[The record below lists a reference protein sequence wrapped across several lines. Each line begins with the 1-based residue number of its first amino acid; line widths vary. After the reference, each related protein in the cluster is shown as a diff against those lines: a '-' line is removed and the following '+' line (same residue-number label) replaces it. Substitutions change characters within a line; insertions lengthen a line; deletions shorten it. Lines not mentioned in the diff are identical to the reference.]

1 MDIDISIKMIIEKK
15 VDFQYNSLRI
25 IFGGGLMNRTKKA
38 IIDIFWQL
46 LEEKPYN
53 KITVQSIVERC
64 QINRNTFY
72 YHFQDIPTL
81 VECSI
86 QEWVE
91 SVINKNCQ
99 LGSPANC
106 IIPVAKELINRKA
119 AFIHL
124 YHSANRESLMRYL
137 NKTSQRIVQFYID
150 NATKCM
156 AVPAEDRL
164 ALTKCY
170 KCAFV
175 GVIIDW
181 LDNGASYDLS
191 VFCEKIL
198 TLFAGSG
205 ERAFLM
211 HSKEAISR

>member
-1 MDIDISIKMIIEKK
+1 
-15 VDFQYNSLRI
+15 
-25 IFGGGLMNRTKKA
+25 MNRTKKA
-38 IIDIFWQL
+38 ITDIFWQL
-46 LEEKPYN
+46 LEEKPYS

-64 QINRNTFY
+64 QVNRNTFY

-81 VECSI
+81 AECSI
-86 QEWVE
+86 QEWTE

-99 LGSPANC
+99 LGSPVNC
-106 IIPVAKELINRKA
+106 IIPVTQELTNRKA

-137 NKTSQRIVQFYID
+137 NETCQHIVQFYID
-150 NATKCM
+150 NVTKDV
-156 AVPAEDRL
+156 AVPAEDRM
-164 ALTKCY
+164 ALTWGY

-191 VFCEKIL
+191 ASCERVL
-198 TLFAGSG
+198 NLFAGSG
-205 ERAFLM
+205 KRAFLM
-211 HSKEAISR
+211 HTKEAVSR

>member
-1 MDIDISIKMIIEKK
+1 
-15 VDFQYNSLRI
+15 
-25 IFGGGLMNRTKKA
+25 MNRTKKA
-38 IIDIFWQL
+38 IMDAFWQL
-46 LEEKPYN
+46 LEEKPYS

-64 QINRNTFY
+64 QVTRNTFY

-86 QEWVE
+86 QKWME
-91 SVINKNCQ
+91 SVIDKNCK

-106 IIPVAKELINRKA
+106 IIPVTQELTNRKT

-124 YHSANRESLMRYL
+124 YHSANRESLMRHL
-137 NKTSQRIVQFYID
+137 NELSGHVVQFYID
-150 NATKCM
+150 NVTKDI
-156 AVPAEDRL
+156 AVPVEDRQS
-164 ALTKCY
+164 LTWGY

-191 VFCEKIL
+191 VSCERIL
-198 TLFAGSG
+198 KLFAGSG
-205 ERAFLM
+205 KRAFLM
-211 HSKEAISR
+211 HTKETVSR

>member
-1 MDIDISIKMIIEKK
+1 
-15 VDFQYNSLRI
+15 
-25 IFGGGLMNRTKKA
+25 MNRTKKA
-38 IIDIFWQL
+38 IIDAFWQL
-46 LEEKPYN
+46 LEERAYS

-64 QINRNTFY
+64 QVNRNTFY

-81 VECSI
+81 AECSI
-86 QEWVE
+86 QEWTE
-91 SVINKNCQ
+91 SVINKNFQ

-106 IIPVAKELINRKA
+106 IIPVTQEIMNRKS

-137 NKTSQRIVQFYID
+137 NETSQHIVQFYID
-150 NATKCM
+150 NATKRM
-156 AVPAEDRL
+156 AVPTEDRL

-170 KCAFV
+170 KCALV

-181 LDNGASYDLS
+181 LDNDASYDLS
-191 VFCEKIL
+191 VFCEKML

-205 ERAFLM
+205 KKAFLM
-211 HSKEAISR
+211 YSEEAVAK